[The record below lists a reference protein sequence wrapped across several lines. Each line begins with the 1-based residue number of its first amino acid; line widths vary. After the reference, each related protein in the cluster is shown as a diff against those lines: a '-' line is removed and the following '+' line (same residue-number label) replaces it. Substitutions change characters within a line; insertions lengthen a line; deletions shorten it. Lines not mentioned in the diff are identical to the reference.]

1 MEFGPAIA
9 QGRIVLFRG
18 SANTHWPALC
28 RPLMIRIFSQYVS
41 PKSLML
47 MAMES
52 LLISL
57 ALLCGVFVRFW
68 NQPLEF
74 DTFVQFPDFA
84 VQVAIFVIIFQICFY
99 YSDLYNLH
107 TMRTRYEQLLRLGQ
121 SLGAGCLVLGIVYYI
136 FPNLLIG
143 RGVFFISTALAATFV
158 MVSRVALDRAWQ
170 FAAPKQNILILG
182 THELAVTVARELA
195 RRDDLNLQLVGFVRT
210 SGTPDNQQELF
221 GHPIVGTTDNLE
233 AIATEQR
240 VARIIVALEDRRL
253 KMPTRDLVKLR
264 VQGIRVEDA
273 HSTISSLSGRVWLNT
288 VQPSWFVFS
297 DGFHRSKTTLVLKR
311 ILDLS
316 VGLIGLMLSLP
327 LMLLVAIAIRL
338 DSRGTVIYRQT
349 RVGYRG
355 KCFELLKFRSMCV
368 NAERENGA
376 AWASKNDSRITRV
389 GRFIRKFRLDEL
401 PQFINVIR
409 GEMSFVGPRP
419 ERPVFVDQLRQEIS
433 YYDERHSVRPGLTGW
448 ARVQYGYGASVEAA
462 FGKLE
467 YDLVYLKNMSLLFD
481 FAIMLQT
488 IRIVLTGSGSR

>member
-1 MEFGPAIA
+1 
-9 QGRIVLFRG
+9 
-18 SANTHWPALC
+18 
-28 RPLMIRIFSQYVS
+28 MIRIFSQYVS

-47 MAMES
+47 MAIES

-57 ALLCGVFVRFW
+57 ALVCGVFVRFW
-68 NQPLEF
+68 DNPLEF
-74 DTFVQFPDFA
+74 DSYIQFPDFG
-84 VQVAIFVIIFQICFY
+84 VQIVIFVIIFQICFY

-136 FPNLLIG
+136 FPSLLIG

-170 FAAPKQNILILG
+170 FAAPRQNILILG
-182 THELAVTVARELA
+182 TQELAVTVARELT
-195 RRDDLNLQLVGFVRT
+195 RRGDLNLQLVGFVQT
-210 SGTPDNQQELF
+210 TGTPGQQQELF
-221 GHPIVGTTDNLE
+221 GHPIVGSAENLE
-233 AIATEQR
+233 VIATEQR

-273 HSTISSLSGRVWLNT
+273 HTTISSLSGRVWLNT

-297 DGFHRSKTTLVLKR
+297 DGFYRSKTTLILKR
-311 ILDLS
+311 FLDLCFGL
-316 VGLIGLMLSLP
+316 VGLALSLP
-327 LMLLVAIAIRL
+327 IMALVALAIRL
-338 DSRGTVIYRQT
+338 DSKGPVIFRQR

-355 KCFELLKFRSMCV
+355 KCFEVLKFRSMRID
-368 NAERENGA
+368 AEESNGA
-376 AWASKNDSRITRV
+376 AWARENDPRITRV
-389 GRFIRKFRLDEL
+389 GRCIRKFRLDEL

-448 ARVQYGYGASVEAA
+448 AQVQYGYGASVEAA
-462 FGKLE
+462 FRKLE
-467 YDLVYLKNMSLLFD
+467 YDLFYLKNMSVLFD
-481 FAIMLQT
+481 FAIIFRT
-488 IRIVLTGSGSR
+488 IRIVVTGSGSR

>member
-1 MEFGPAIA
+1 
-9 QGRIVLFRG
+9 
-18 SANTHWPALC
+18 
-28 RPLMIRIFSQYVS
+28 MIRIFSQYVS

-68 NQPLEF
+68 DNPLEF
-74 DTFVQFPDFA
+74 DSYIQFPDFG
-84 VQVAIFVIIFQICFY
+84 VQVVIFVIIFQICIY

-107 TMRTRYEQLLRLGQ
+107 TIRTRYEQLLRLGQ
-121 SLGAGCLVLGIVYYI
+121 SLGAGCLVLGVVYYI
-136 FPNLLIG
+136 FPSLLIG
-143 RGVFFISTALAATFV
+143 RGVFFIGTALAATFV

-182 THELAVTVARELA
+182 TQELAVTVARELT
-195 RRDDLNLQLVGFVRT
+195 RRGDLNLQLVGFVQT
-210 SGTPDNQQELF
+210 AGTPGNQQELF
-221 GHPIVGTTDNLE
+221 GHPIVGDADHLE
-233 AIATEQR
+233 AIATDHR

-311 ILDLS
+311 LLDICF
-316 VGLIGLMLSLP
+316 GLLGLLLTVPVMV
-327 LMLLVAIAIRL
+327 LVAIAIRL
-338 DSRGTVIYRQT
+338 DSKGPVIFRQK

-355 KCFELLKFRSMCV
+355 KCFELLKFRSMSV
-368 NAERENGA
+368 DAEQENGA
-376 AWASKNDSRITRV
+376 AWARENDPRITRV
-389 GRFIRKFRLDEL
+389 GRFIRKFRLDEF

-409 GEMSFVGPRP
+409 GDMSFVGPRP
-419 ERPVFVDQLRQEIS
+419 ERPIFVDQLRQQIS
-433 YYDERHSVRPGLTGW
+433 YYDERHSVRPGVTGW
-448 ARVQYGYGASVEAA
+448 AQVEYEYGASVEGALR
-462 FGKLE
+462 KLE
-467 YDLVYLKNMSLLFD
+467 YDLFYLKNMSVFFD
-481 FAIMLQT
+481 FAIMLRT
-488 IRIVLTGSGSR
+488 IRIVFTGSGSR

>member
-1 MEFGPAIA
+1 
-9 QGRIVLFRG
+9 
-18 SANTHWPALC
+18 
-28 RPLMIRIFSQYVS
+28 MIRIFSQYVS
-41 PKSLML
+41 PKCLML

-68 NQPLEF
+68 DNPLEF
-74 DTFVQFPDFA
+74 DSYVQFPDFGA
-84 VQVAIFVIIFQICFY
+84 QIVIFVIIFQICIY

-107 TMRTRYEQLLRLGQ
+107 TIRTRYDQLLRLGQ
-121 SLGAGCLVLGIVYYI
+121 SLGAACLVLGIVYYI
-136 FPNLLIG
+136 FPSLLIG

-170 FAAPKQNILILG
+170 FAAPRQNILILG
-182 THELAVTVARELA
+182 TQELAVTVARELA
-195 RRDDLNLQLVGFVRT
+195 RRGDLNLELIGFVQT
-210 SGTPDNQQELF
+210 SGTPGNQQELF
-221 GHPIVGTTDNLE
+221 GRPIVGSADNLE
-233 AIATEQR
+233 AIATEHR

-273 HSTISSLSGRVWLNT
+273 HSIISSLSGRVWLNT

-311 ILDLS
+311 ALDSVFGL
-316 VGLIGLMLSLP
+316 VGLVLSLP
-327 LMLLVAIAIRL
+327 LMALVAIAIRL
-338 DSRGTVIYRQT
+338 DSKGPVIFRQK
-349 RVGYRG
+349 RVGYRR
-355 KCFELLKFRSMCV
+355 KCFDVLKFRSMNT
-368 NAERENGA
+368 NAEQENGA
-376 AWASKNDSRITRV
+376 TWAVENDPRVTRV
-389 GRFIRKFRLDEL
+389 GRLIRKFRLDEL

-419 ERPVFVDQLRQEIS
+419 ERPVFVDRLRQEIS

-448 ARVQYGYGASVEAA
+448 AQVEYEYGGSVEGA
-462 FGKLE
+462 FRKLE
-467 YDLVYLKNMSLLFD
+467 YDLFYLKNMSVLFD
-481 FAIMLQT
+481 FAIILRT